1 MNNINSGNMK
11 NPINIGDAEN
21 IGGKINDTITN
32 IYKKNSYL
40 EKYGGSVFVTALIL
54 GFYVVYKARL
64 NILNNIEPIKN
75 NWAKEKC
82 SPSIIPFAGMINAPE
97 GYSKFVY
104 TASNF
109 SSCIRN
115 ILSGIVFDFFAPIY
129 YVVSIIEHVI
139 RAFVLAIR
147 NIKLILDK
155 IQQIIREILIYI
167 RDTIGKLFFPF
178 KKILYSA
185 IDAFS
190 KIGGMFQAM
199 VFVLIG
205 VMNAFKA
212 FISMWLMD
220 MIIAVTILCVLI
232 AILWLIPFPAPA
244 WVMAAKLTALIT
256 VPIVTLTIIVHIMR
270 SVFQISVAA
279 VVPLVPA
286 CFDGDTMVPM
296 FNGTKKRIA
305 DIKIGD
311 KLADGGIVTANIKH
325 ILGDQ
330 KMYNL
335 NGVLVTDKHT
345 VILNDGFEK
354 KHISVED
361 HPDSILVNEYYKHE
375 VYCLNTTT
383 KEIVINNTVFTDWDD
398 LDEMDL
404 VEIRNK
410 CVDQGIDGI
419 TKSTIHKYID
429 GGFQE
434 DTLIELDD
442 GRSIPIKDIT
452 LNDVLI
458 GGERVTGVVEIDG
471 QEVSKQYKYSFKDDS
486 NNHVNIYG
494 GPNLIIFDDE
504 SLGVVQSIDIIGKKV
519 KKKDKLYHI
528 ITDKRTLQ
536 INGIKFLDYNSL
548 VEVYLENDKEE
559 LFSGLL

>member
-11 NPINIGDAEN
+11 NPINTGD
-21 IGGKINDTITN
+21 IGGNLNDTIMN

-40 EKYGGSVFVTALIL
+40 EKYGGSVFVTALVL

-82 SPSIIPFAGMINAPE
+82 SPSVIPFAGMINAPE

-129 YVVSIIEHVI
+129 YIVSIIEHVI
-139 RAFVLAIR
+139 KVFVLAIR

-155 IQQIIREILIYI
+155 IQQVIRKILIFI

-205 VMNAFKA
+205 VLNAFKA

-244 WVMAAKLTALIT
+244 WVMAAKLTATIT
-256 VPIVTLTIIVHIMR
+256 VPIITMTIIVHIMR
-270 SVFQISVAA
+270 TVFQISIAA

-296 FNGTKKRIA
+296 FNGKEKRIA
-305 DIKIGD
+305 DIEIGD
-311 KLADGGIVTANIKH
+311 KLVDGGIVTANIKH

-335 NGVLVTDKHT
+335 NGVLVTEKHS
-345 VILNDGFEK
+345 VILSDDFSK
-354 KHISVED
+354 RHVLVED
-361 HPDSILVNEYYKHE
+361 HPDSKLVDNYYSDK

-383 KEIVINNTVFTDWDD
+383 KEIVINNIAFTDWDD
-398 LDEMDL
+398 LDEMDI

-410 CVDQGIDGI
+410 CREQGIDGI
-419 TKSTIHKYID
+419 TKSTIHNHID
-429 GGFQE
+429 GGFQG
-434 DTLIELDD
+434 DTLVDLED
-442 GRSIPIKDIT
+442 GRSIPIKDVTI
-452 LNDVLI
+452 NDILI

-471 QEVSKQYKYSFKDDS
+471 KKVSKQYKYSFKDDS
-486 NNHVNIYG
+486 NNDVNIYG

-504 SLGVVQSIDIIGKKV
+504 SLGVVQSIDIIGKKI
-519 KKKDKLYHI
+519 KKNDKLYHI

-536 INGIKFLDYNSL
+536 IKGIKFLDYNSL